1 METAKQREMEV
12 IDRVAQAWNQ
22 DPSEAAEVLRQF
34 GERWRTM
41 DEHDE

>member
-12 IDRVAQAWNQ
+12 IDRVQQAWNQ
-22 DPSEAAEVLRQF
+22 DPSEAIDTLQQI
-34 GERWRTM
+34 GEIWRTI